1 MDNAR
6 ANKSISF
13 TIKSRLEN
21 LLMVRLAAKSIISHV
36 ITDEM
41 AAYQIGLCLIEAT
54 TNIITHAYQSNQDQ
68 DIRIEVT
75 LKHDHIRFTLV
86 DNGLSAKHLK
96 KNNLHFDIND
106 LNSAPEGGMGLYII
120 HAIMDE
126 VTYKPGNR
134 QNTLTMIKYFKKL

>member
-1 MDNAR
+1 MDKSR
-6 ANKSISF
+6 ANKTISF

-21 LLMVRLAAKSIISHV
+21 LLLVRLAVKSIISHV

-41 AAYQIGLCLIEAT
+41 AAYQTGLCLIEAT
-54 TNIITHAYQSNQDQ
+54 TNIITHAYQSNQNQ

-75 LKHDHIRFTLV
+75 LNHDHIRFTLI
-86 DNGLSAKHLK
+86 DNGLSARHLE
-96 KNNLHFDIND
+96 KNDLQFDLKD

-120 HAIMDE
+120 HSIMDE

-134 QNTLTMIKYFKKL
+134 KNTLTMIKYFKT